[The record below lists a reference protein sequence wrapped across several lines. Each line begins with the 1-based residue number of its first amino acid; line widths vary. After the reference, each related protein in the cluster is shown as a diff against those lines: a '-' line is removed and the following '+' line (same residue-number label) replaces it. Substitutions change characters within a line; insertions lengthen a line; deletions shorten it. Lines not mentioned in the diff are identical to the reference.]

1 MRRVRVDV
9 INALGRLT
17 DKRRWL
23 VLGVWGVLVVVAVPL
38 AARQTNHLD
47 QIGYFVSGSPSARVD
62 ALLHSQFPDESR
74 AGLAVLLWPKHG
86 ASAKALER
94 DIRKVQ
100 HALRGIHGVSLSSHD
115 VQIALFGTGLVEP
128 IVLPLNVSASEA
140 TSVQIAL
147 ELRSRL
153 GVGDPTSDHVEIHL
167 LGLGAYWAGIDA
179 ASKQQ
184 LARAETIGFPF
195 LLVVL
200 LLILGSLWAASLPVT
215 LGLLAVLITGAVI
228 FLLSLVMQ
236 LSVFVTNAASLVG
249 IGVAVDYSLIILAR
263 VRQELAAGQ
272 DFETARRRAL
282 ETSGKV
288 VIVSGLAVA
297 LSLSGLW
304 LINDNTVRSLALGA
318 VLVVAVS
325 VLAAVTLLPA
335 LISVIGPRRLTDGA
349 LARLAVRRRAVR
361 RKPSVAGWER
371 WTRLVT
377 GHPLRAI
384 AVAGGVM
391 LLLSVPALRMR
402 TGANAL
408 EQFSPGNETLVGF
421 QEARS
426 LEGPGALGPV
436 NVIAAATRA
445 SHASLPSIVARL
457 RTLAEA
463 LPDVHSL
470 GATHF
475 SSSGSYAFFNVV
487 TRGDPEAPAA
497 LTLVERLRERF
508 ARTSAGSGVRVFVGG
523 TPASLLDTKQ
533 EFAGGIW
540 KVIVAVLVLAFIVLT
555 VLLRSLL
562 LPLKAIILNLL
573 SVGAAYGVLVVVFQ
587 WGWFNGLLGFH
598 APGHIETV
606 TPVVILALAFGLSMD
621 YEVFLLSRIKERR
634 LAGAAPHAAVA
645 EGLAVSARTISS
657 AALIL
662 VCAFGIFIGTG
673 LPSIK
678 QIGLGAAVAIALDAT
693 LIRLVLVPATM
704 ELLGEWNWW
713 LPTWLLRVL
722 HAPAPARAE
731 TPPAPVPAES
741 TPR

>member
-1 MRRVRVDV
+1 M
-9 INALGRLT
+9 
-17 DKRRWL
+17 
-23 VLGVWGVLVVVAVPL
+23 LGVWGLLVVVAVPL

-47 QIGYFVSGSPSARVD
+47 QTGYFVSGSQSARVD
-62 ALLHSQFPDESR
+62 ALLHSQFPEESR

-86 ASAKALER
+86 ASAEALEH

-100 HALRGIHGVSLSSHD
+100 RALRGIHGVSLSSHD

-128 IVLPLNVSASEA
+128 VVLPLNVSASEA

-179 ASKQQ
+179 ASKKQ

-200 LLILGSLWAASLPVT
+200 LLILGSLWAALLPVT
-215 LGLLAVLITGAVI
+215 LGLVAVLISGAVI

-249 IGVAVDYSLIILAR
+249 IGVAVDYSLIILTR
-263 VRQELAAGQ
+263 VRQELAAGH
-272 DFETARRRAL
+272 DFATARRRAL
-282 ETSGKV
+282 ETSGRV
-288 VIVSGLAVA
+288 VIVSGLAVIC
-297 LSLSGLW
+297 SLSGLW

-349 LARLAVRRRAVR
+349 LARLAARRRAAR
-361 RKPSVAGWER
+361 RQPSVVGWQR
-371 WTRLVT
+371 WTSLVT
-377 GHPLRAI
+377 GHPVRAI

-391 LLLSVPALRMR
+391 LLLSVPALQLR

-436 NVIAAATRA
+436 NVIASTTPM
-445 SHASLPSIVARL
+445 SHEKLLLTVAGL

-470 GATHF
+470 GATRF
-475 SSSGSYAFFNVV
+475 SNTGSYALFTVIP
-487 TRGDPEAPAA
+487 RGDPEAPAA
-497 LTLVERLRERF
+497 ITLVERMRKQF
-508 ARTSAGSGVRVFVGG
+508 ARMSARSGVRVVIGG

-533 EFAGGIW
+533 EFASGIW
-540 KVIVAVLVLAFIVLT
+540 KVIIAVLVLSFIVLT

-587 WGWFNGLLGFH
+587 WGWFDGLLGFH

-634 LAGAAPHAAVA
+634 LAGAAPRAAVA
-645 EGLAVSARTISS
+645 EGLAGSARTISS

-713 LPTWLLRVL
+713 LPTWLLRIL
-722 HAPAPARAE
+722 PATTPARAE
-731 TPPAPVPAES
+731 TPPTSVPAES
-741 TPR
+741 ALR

>member
-1 MRRVRVDV
+1 VKRIRVDV
-9 INALGRLT
+9 IGVLGRLT

-23 VLGVWGVLVVVAVPL
+23 VLGVWGLLVAAAVPL
-38 AARQTNHLD
+38 AARQTNHLA
-47 QIGYFVSGSPSARVD
+47 QNGYFVNGSQSAHVD
-62 ALLHSQFPDESR
+62 ALLHRQFPRESR

-86 ASAKALER
+86 ASAGALER
-94 DIRKVQ
+94 DIREVQ
-100 HALRGIHGVSLSSHD
+100 RALRGIDGVSLSSHD

-128 IVLPLNVSASEA
+128 VVLPLNVSASEA
-140 TSVQIAL
+140 AAQRIAL

-153 GVGDPTSDHVEIHL
+153 DVGGSTRDRVEIHL
-167 LGLGAYWAGIDA
+167 LGVGAYWAGIDA

-184 LARAETIGFPF
+184 LASAETIGFPF

-200 LLILGSLWAASLPVT
+200 LLIFGALWAASLPVA
-215 LGLLAVLITGAVI
+215 LGLIAVLVSGAMI

-249 IGVAVDYSLIILAR
+249 IGVAVDYSLIVLAR
-263 VRQELAAGQ
+263 VRQELAAGH

-282 ETSGKV
+282 ETSGRV
-288 VIVSGLAVA
+288 VIVSGLAVTS
-297 LSLSGLW
+297 SLSGLW

-335 LISVIGPRRLTDGA
+335 LISVIGPRRLAGGA
-349 LARLAVRRRAVR
+349 LARFAARRRAVR
-361 RKPSVAGWER
+361 RRPSVAGWER
-371 WTRLVT
+371 WTSLVT

-391 LLLSVPALRMR
+391 LLLCVPALRMR
-402 TGANAL
+402 TATGAL
-408 EQFSPGNETLVGF
+408 EQFSAGNETLVGF

-436 NVIAAATRA
+436 NVVAAATPT
-445 SHASLPSIVARL
+445 SHPRLPRTVARL
-457 RTLAEA
+457 RALTES

-470 GATHF
+470 GATRF
-475 SSSGSYAFFNVV
+475 SSAGSYAFFTIF

-497 LTLVERLRERF
+497 TTLVERLRERF
-508 ARTSAGSGVRVFVGG
+508 VRASAGSGVRVFVGG
-523 TPASLLDTKQ
+523 TPASLLDIEQ
-533 EFAGGIW
+533 EFAGSIW

-562 LPLKAIILNLL
+562 LPLKAIVLNLL
-573 SVGAAYGVLVVVFQ
+573 SVGAAYGVLVAVFQ
-587 WGWFNGLLGFH
+587 WGWFNGLLGFR
-598 APGHIETV
+598 APGHIETI

-621 YEVFLLSRIKERR
+621 YEVFLLSRIKERW
-634 LAGAAPHAAVA
+634 LAGAAPRAAVA
-645 EGLAVSARTISS
+645 EGLAASAQTISS

-662 VCAFGIFIGTG
+662 VCAFGVFVVTG

-678 QIGLGAAVAIALDAT
+678 QIGVGAAAAIALDAT

-704 ELLGEWNWW
+704 ELLGKWNWW
-713 LPTWLLRVL
+713 LPSGLMRILPTA
-722 HAPAPARAE
+722 APAPAD
-731 TPPAPVPAES
+731 TPPASAAAEPAL
-741 TPR
+741 R

>member
-1 MRRVRVDV
+1 VDV
-9 INALGRLT
+9 IGVLGRLT

-23 VLGVWGVLVVVAVPL
+23 VLGVWGLLVAVAVPL
-38 AARQTNHLD
+38 AARQTSHLD
-47 QIGYFVSGSPSARVD
+47 QTGYFVSGSQSARVD
-62 ALLHSQFPDESR
+62 GLLHSQFPEESR

-86 ASAKALER
+86 ASAEALEH
-94 DIRKVQ
+94 DIQKVQ
-100 HALRGIHGVSLSSHD
+100 RALRGIDGVSLSSHD
-115 VQIALFGTGLVEP
+115 VQIALFGTGLLEP
-128 IVLPLNVSASEA
+128 VFLPLNVSASEA
-140 TSVQIAL
+140 ASVQIAL

-153 GVGDPTSDHVEIHL
+153 GVGDSTRDHVEIHL

-179 ASKQQ
+179 ASKKQ
-184 LARAETIGFPF
+184 LASAETIGFPF

-200 LLILGSLWAASLPVT
+200 LLIFGALWAASLPVV
-215 LGLLAVLITGAVI
+215 LGLVAVLVTGAVI

-249 IGVAVDYSLIILAR
+249 IGVAVDYSLIVLAR
-263 VRQELAAGQ
+263 VRQELAAGH
-272 DFETARRRAL
+272 DFETARCRAL
-282 ETSGKV
+282 ETSGRV

-297 LSLSGLW
+297 TSLSGLW

-335 LISVIGPRRLTDGA
+335 LISVIGPRRLADGA
-349 LARLAVRRRAVR
+349 LARLVARRRAVR
-361 RKPSVAGWER
+361 RRPSVAGWER
-371 WTRLVT
+371 WTSLVT
-377 GHPLRAI
+377 GHPVRAI

-408 EQFSPGNETLVGF
+408 EQFSAGNETLVGF

-426 LEGPGALGPV
+426 LAGPGKLGPV
-436 NVIAAATRA
+436 NVIASATPM
-445 SHASLPSIVARL
+445 SHKELL
-457 RTLAEA
+457 RTVAHLRSLAEA

-470 GATHF
+470 GATRF
-475 SSSGSYAFFNVV
+475 SSTGSYAFFTVI

-497 LTLVERLRERF
+497 LTLIKRLRRQF
-508 ARTSAGSGVRVFVGG
+508 ARMSARSGVRVFVGG
-523 TPASLLDTKQ
+523 TPASLLDTQQ
-533 EFAGGIW
+533 EFAGSIW
-540 KVIVAVLVLAFIVLT
+540 KVITAVLVLAFIVLT

-573 SVGAAYGVLVVVFQ
+573 SVGAAYGVLVIVFQ
-587 WGWFNGLLGFH
+587 WGWFNGLLGFR

-621 YEVFLLSRIKERR
+621 YEVLLLSRINERR
-634 LAGAAPHAAVA
+634 LAGAAPRIAVA
-645 EGLAVSARTISS
+645 EGLAASARTISS

-662 VCAFGIFIGTG
+662 VCAFGVFIATG

-678 QIGLGAAVAIALDAT
+678 QIGLGAAAAIALDAT

-713 LPTWLLRVL
+713 LPPWLLRVL
-722 HAPAPARAE
+722 PATAPVTADA
-731 TPPAPVPAES
+731 PPASVPAE
-741 TPR
+741 PALR